1 MLFISVCFDKSLLL
15 PVGGVTDDDGLEAGV
30 DDAGLEAGVDDDF
43 EAGVV

>member
-1 MLFISVCFDKSLLL
+1 MLFISVCF
-15 PVGGVTDDDGLEAGV
+15 VTGDDGLEAGV